1 MQQPSSKSVEESFVP
16 HFEEIKRRVGVRD
29 SLSQQVPN
37 KTNFKKSDHVAPT
50 EFHLADQ
57 SVVLYSVSHRG
68 VPPITL
74 TGKGAVR
81 IYGIFPDEVE
91 AADHARSILSTVD
104 PGVSMF
110 TSRSHEWISVM
121 NSLARFGDASATDN
135 LRTYVLDKHSAS
147 LDRDKR
153 EFDEVLHRTRAV
165 EISEEDKEGGGGG
178 DRDDGVTTRPSECD
192 TDEDETRDPTEEDED
207 VVLHPVP
214 DGGKRARRTL
224 PTSARL
230 SGQRFAVIS
239 VLYDDKDE
247 VTDGEFLLKVYA
259 CFDDVQEADAWVR
272 NVAAPKVQDVA
283 LDIVSTCSWISPA
296 SMKVADAPKEIFRQ
310 EELDNIMTYHKAEPE
325 RVTEYETWRK
335 EQDALPSSHTADAD
349 RLVEA

>member
-1 MQQPSSKSVEESFVP
+1 MASSKSVEESFAP
-16 HFEEIKRRVGVRD
+16 HFEEIKRRAAVKE
-29 SLSQQVPN
+29 SLQQQVPS
-37 KTNFKKSDHVAPT
+37 KTNFKKSDHLAPT
-50 EFHLADQ
+50 EFHISDQ

-74 TGKGAVR
+74 TGKGAFRV
-81 IYGIFPDEVE
+81 YGVFSDAAE
-91 AADHARSILSTVD
+91 AAEHARLILDGVD

-110 TSRSHEWISVM
+110 TSRTHEWISVL
-121 NSLARFGDASATDN
+121 SSIERFGDPEAADK
-135 LRTYVLDKHSAS
+135 LRTYVLSKHEAS

-153 EFDEVLHRTRAV
+153 EFDDVLENTRAV
-165 EISEEDKEGGGGG
+165 TISEEDKEGGGSHSATTSPECASDDEEG
-178 DRDDGVTTRPSECD
+178 DPADDEA
-192 TDEDETRDPTEEDED
+192 EDD

-214 DGGKRARRTL
+214 EGGRRARRTL
-224 PTSARL
+224 PASVRL
-230 SGQRFAVIS
+230 AGQRFAVVS

-247 VTDGEFLLKVYA
+247 ATDGEFLLKVYA

-283 LDIVSTCSWISPA
+283 LDIVTTCSWISPA
-296 SMKVADAPKEIFRQ
+296 SMKVADAPKEVFRQ
-310 EELDNIMTYHKAEPE
+310 EELDNIMSYHKAEPE

-349 RLVEA
+349 RLVEV